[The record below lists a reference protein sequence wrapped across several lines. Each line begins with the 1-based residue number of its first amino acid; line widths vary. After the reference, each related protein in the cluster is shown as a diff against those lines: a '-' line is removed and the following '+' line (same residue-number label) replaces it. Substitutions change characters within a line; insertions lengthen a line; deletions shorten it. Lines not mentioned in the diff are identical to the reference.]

1 MAFPFGYDDLY
12 ARRAEPSPSA
22 PSTAMG
28 RGRGATP
35 AVEGRT
41 PPRQPRT
48 RRGNDD
54 MENTTDDVSEQGPRI
69 SAPNTAMGRGRD
81 ARPAVEGRITVTG
94 IATLIQQAE
103 FLQGPPPPPLPLDL
117 TGAPVYVGDWINL
130 STGQTL
136 AHVHVLG
143 HLTMHVYSDVRV
155 QSRLV
160 GRAVLTSLGVEQP
173 RLPHHESRSGVKINL
188 RMANRRD
195 NFRDVGT
202 LWLTVPTD
210 ICDREELMT
219 LSHRRRRSY
228 ASLHIQ
234 RCNCYRDE

>member
-1 MAFPFGYDDLY
+1 MAFPFGYVDLY
-12 ARRAEPSPSA
+12 ARRAEPPSPSA

-28 RGRGATP
+28 RGARP
-35 AVEGRT
+35 ALQRT

-48 RRGNDD
+48 RGNDSI
-54 MENTTDDVSEQGPRI
+54 ENTMDDVSELGPRT
-69 SAPNTAMGRGRD
+69 SAPNTAMGRGRG

-117 TGAPVYVGDWINL
+117 TGAPVYMGDWINL
-130 STGQTL
+130 TTGQTL

-155 QSRLV
+155 QSRFV